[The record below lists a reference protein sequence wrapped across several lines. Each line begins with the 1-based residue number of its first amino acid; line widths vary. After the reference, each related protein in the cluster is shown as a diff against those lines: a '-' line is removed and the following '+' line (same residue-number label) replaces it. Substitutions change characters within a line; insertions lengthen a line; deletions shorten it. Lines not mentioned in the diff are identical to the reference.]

1 MRLDWISGP
10 LAEGLRL
17 YNTGEYFEAHEAWE
31 TVWLAATEPQR
42 TFLQALIQITAAFEH
57 LKRNDNHLGASRLL
71 SAALRRLGPYEPFFG
86 NVDVDLLRA
95 DMRDRLDSLTAHKTP
110 PPVRIHPLSL

>member
-1 MRLDWISGP
+1 MRLDWTSGP

-17 YNTGEYFEAHEAWE
+17 YNSGEYFEAHEAWE

-57 LKRNDNHLGASRLL
+57 LKRNDNQLGASRLL
-71 SAALRRLGPYEPFFG
+71 SAALRRLVPYEPSFG

-95 DMRDRLDSLTAHKTP
+95 DMRDRLDSLAADKTP
-110 PPVRIHPLSL
+110 PPVRIHS

>member
-1 MRLDWISGP
+1 MTFDWTSGP

-42 TFLQALIQITAAFEH
+42 TFLQALIQVTAAFEH
-57 LKRNDNHLGASRLL
+57 LKRNDNRLGASRLL
-71 SAALRRLGPYEPFFG
+71 SAALRRLEPYTPCFG
-86 NVDVDLLRA
+86 NIELDLLRQ
-95 DMRDRLDSLTAHKTP
+95 DIQHRLAALAEHTTP
-110 PPVRIHPLSL
+110 PPARIHPLSL

>member
-1 MRLDWISGP
+1 MRLDWTSGP

-57 LKRNDNHLGASRLL
+57 LKRNDNRVGASGLL
-71 SAALRRLGPYEPFFG
+71 SAALRRLEPYEPCFG
-86 NVDVDLLRA
+86 NIDIDLLRA
-95 DMRDRLDSLTAHKTP
+95 DIRDRLDSLTAHKTTT
-110 PPVRIHPLSL
+110 PVRIHPLSL